1 MAMQAAPD
9 SLDAVAQGQEA
20 LLKGSWTEAK
30 RAFERALRTGEPPAA
45 LEGYAHATRW
55 LGEAS
60 ASLDA
65 RERAFR
71 GYREAGDAAGAARSA
86 VWLAYDHVAFRGDAA
101 VAKGWFS
108 RAHRLLEGL
117 EDSEERG
124 WLAFFEGEVA
134 LVSENDAL
142 RAGEL
147 AASATEIGRRRGI
160 LDLEMLGRSL
170 EGLARVAAGEVLE
183 GMALLDEASAAAVS
197 GEFSALHFAGG
208 ACCHLI
214 YACER
219 VQDVDRAAQ
228 WCDTVR
234 AFCERWSVPQLFGFC
249 RAHYAAV
256 LIWRGEWEEAER
268 ELAGAMEAFEQG
280 APALVFEALLRLA
293 ELRRR
298 QGRMDEATEIC
309 ERVSWHPQAKLCL
322 AELALDRGDPRAAAD
337 LLQSNL
343 RAIPAGERLARAPG
357 LALAIRVHTDRGDV
371 DAAASDLDQLAAIA
385 ENAAT
390 DPLRASLRFSTGLVA
405 SARADHDGARKEF
418 EDALDLWRRCG
429 APFEAARARAALG
442 LTLSRLGRPSAAAR
456 ELGAAVADL
465 ASLGAEREKELV
477 SAHLADLL
485 EREPAAEPQSAGYEE
500 ARGGLS
506 ARELE
511 VLRLAAQGF
520 SDPEIAEKLVVSRHT
535 VHRHMANI
543 RAKLNQ
549 RSKAGVVA
557 KAADEGLL

>member
-1 MAMQAAPD
+1 MQAGPN
-9 SLDAVAQGQEA
+9 SPDAVTEGYEA
-20 LLKGSWTEAK
+20 LLKGSWIQAK
-30 RAFERALRTGEPPAA
+30 QAFERALRTGESPAG
-45 LEGYAHATRW
+45 LEGYAQATRW

-71 GYREAGDAAGAARSA
+71 AYREAGDAAGAARSA
-86 VWLAYDHVAFRGDAA
+86 VWLAYDHVAFRGNSA

-108 RAHRLLEGL
+108 RAHWLLEGL

-134 LVSENDAL
+134 LVSEDDAV

-147 AASATEIGRRRGI
+147 ATRATEIGRRRGI

-170 EGLARVAAGEVLE
+170 EGLARVAVGEVRE

-197 GEFSALHFAGG
+197 GEFTALHFAGG

-234 AFCERWSVPQLFGFC
+234 GFCERSSVPQLFGFC

-256 LIWRGEWEEAER
+256 LIWRGEWQEAES
-268 ELAGAMEAFEQG
+268 ELAGALEAFEQG
-280 APALVFEALLRLA
+280 APALVFEALLRFA

-298 QGRMDEATEIC
+298 QGRLDEAGELC
-309 ERVSWHPQAKLCL
+309 DRVSWHPQAKLCL
-322 AELALDRGDPRAAAD
+322 AELALDRGDVRAAAD
-337 LLQSNL
+337 FLQGSL
-343 RAIPAGERLARAPG
+343 RALPAKERLARAPA
-357 LALAIRVHTDRGDV
+357 LALAIRVHIERGDV
-371 DAAASDLDQLAAIA
+371 DAAASDLDELAAIA
-385 ENAAT
+385 DDAAT
-390 DPLRASLRFSTGLVA
+390 DPLRASLRFSRGLLA
-405 SARADHDGARKEF
+405 GARADHETAREEF

-442 LTLSRLGRPSAAAR
+442 LTLSRLGRPSEAAR
-456 ELGAAVADL
+456 HLEAAVADL
-465 ASLGAEREKELV
+465 DGLGAEHEREVV
-477 SAHLADLL
+477 SAWLVELTEGESPGA
-485 EREPAAEPQSAGYEE
+485 QSAGFAEGRE
-500 ARGGLS
+500 VLS

-511 VLRLAAQGF
+511 VLRLAAQGL
-520 SDPEIAEKLVVSRHT
+520 SEPDIADRLVVSRHT

-549 RSKAGVVA
+549 RSKAGAVA
-557 KAADEGLL
+557 KAAADGLL